1 MAKSDIQPR
10 WLVSLMC
17 QWARRELSA
26 QDGGLGY
33 PKKAAFLLI
42 HSASPARTDPTG
54 ESAQDFRDLD
64 ASLEACR
71 NDRIELWVTMMMYYK
86 PWSVIAFQAEGYPF
100 GNSTYFKR
108 LHIAHDLISREIM
121 EKQGKR
127 LADEEKVE

>member
-64 ASLEACR
+64 EALEECR
-71 NDRIELWVTMMMYYK
+71 AQRIEQWAALMMYYK
-86 PWSVIAFQAEGYPF
+86 PWSIAGLQAEGFPF
-100 GNSTYFKR
+100 APNQVYFSN
-108 LHIAHDLISREIM
+108 LHKAHSCIETKLLSMRPIDPEYM
-121 EKQGKR
+121 T
-127 LADEEKVE
+127 